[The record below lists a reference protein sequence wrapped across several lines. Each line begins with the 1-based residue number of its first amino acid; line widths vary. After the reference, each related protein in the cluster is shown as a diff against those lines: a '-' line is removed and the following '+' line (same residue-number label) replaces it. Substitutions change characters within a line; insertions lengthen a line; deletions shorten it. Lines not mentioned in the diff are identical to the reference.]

1 MTVSSHKVGTWQSMA
16 LSGCVALQALDELGC
31 EVGDGESRNSDEMRE
46 RRREKECPE
55 RRMARD
61 KKSQNNGRKSPADDE
76 GSVGYLA
83 MFYLVPCI
91 L

>member
-1 MTVSSHKVGTWQSMA
+1 MA
-16 LSGCVALQALDELGC
+16 LSGLVALQALDELGC
-31 EVGDGESRNSDEMRE
+31 EVGDSGMRDSDEMRE
-46 RRREKECPE
+46 KEREKESPE

-61 KKSQNNGRKSPADDE
+61 KKSQKSPADDE

>member
-1 MTVSSHKVGTWQSMA
+1 MR
-16 LSGCVALQALDELGC
+16 D
-31 EVGDGESRNSDEMRE
+31 SDEMRE
-46 RRREKECPE
+46 RRREKESLE